1 MLSAGIGR
9 TGTYIAIDVLS
20 ETGNT
25 HNKINIAE
33 YVKKMRRNRSNMV
46 QTYVI
51 IDNNLN
57 AFSTTIK
64 MIIIKINMEV
74 CTCLSVKNVMILH
87 CCSYFYFNFNS

>member
-1 MLSAGIGR
+1 MFSAGVGR

-20 ETGNT
+20 ETGKM

-33 YVKKMRRNRSNMV
+33 YVKKMRRNRMNMV

-51 IDNNLN
+51 IDNNPN
-57 AFSTTIK
+57 KFSTTIN

-74 CTCLSVKNVMILH
+74 CMRLNMKNKNDFALFFLLQFVEK
-87 CCSYFYFNFNS
+87 

>member
-20 ETGNT
+20 ETGKM

-33 YVKKMRRNRSNMV
+33 YVKKMRRNRMNMV

-51 IDNNLN
+51 IDNNPN
-57 AFSTTIK
+57 KF
-64 MIIIKINMEV
+64 
-74 CTCLSVKNVMILH
+74 
-87 CCSYFYFNFNS
+87 FYNNKYDHY